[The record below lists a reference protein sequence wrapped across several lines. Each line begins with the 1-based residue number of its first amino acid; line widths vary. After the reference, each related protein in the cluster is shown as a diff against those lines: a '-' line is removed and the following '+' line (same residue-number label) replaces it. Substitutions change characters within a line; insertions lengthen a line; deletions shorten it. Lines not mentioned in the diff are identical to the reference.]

1 MKEMQIT
8 KAEAEST
15 LRSNKNDIVA
25 ALTYLTSQ

>member
-15 LRSNKNDIVA
+15 LRNNENDVVA
-25 ALTYLTSQ
+25 ALTYLVSQ